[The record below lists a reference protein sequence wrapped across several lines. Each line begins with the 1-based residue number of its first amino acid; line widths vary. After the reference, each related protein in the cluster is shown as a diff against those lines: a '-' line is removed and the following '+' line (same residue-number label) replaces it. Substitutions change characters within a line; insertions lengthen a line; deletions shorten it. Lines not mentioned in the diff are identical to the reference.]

1 VAALRISGGNELDS
15 SGAQILQSLQRRIE
29 EIESCQRPRT
39 RSRVSTGV
47 ASLDALLPEGALRRG
62 MLVEMLSSTHGAGAW
77 TLGLAMARQACD
89 EQQVLVVVDEHS
101 WFYPPALSRLGLDLG
116 RCLVVRPSGWRDAYA
131 AICRSLLC
139 GAVGG
144 VIGWCARVG
153 MVDYQRL
160 RLAAERGGGLGF
172 LVRPPEA
179 LRSPACASARLLVSP
194 VASGEPARRFRVE
207 VLRGRGRGQALTLE
221 LDDETGDVHPPAV
234 VAPPAALARAAR
246 FSG

>member
-1 VAALRISGGNELDS
+1 MLRALR
-15 SGAQILQSLQRRIE
+15 RRIE
-29 EIESCQRPRT
+29 EIESCQRPLA
-39 RSRVSTGV
+39 RSRVSSGV
-47 ASLDALLPEGALRRG
+47 AALDALLPEGGLRRG
-62 MLVEMLSSTHGAGAW
+62 MLVELLSATDGAGAW
-77 TLGLAMARQACD
+77 TLGLELARQACG
-89 EQQVLVVVDEHS
+89 EQQVLVVVDEQS
-101 WFYPPALSRLGLDLG
+101 WFYPLAASRLGLDLR
-116 RCLVVRPSGWRDAYA
+116 RCLLIRPGCWQDAYA
-131 AICRSLLC
+131 AICQSLLC

-194 VASGEPARRFRVE
+194 IASGDPARRLRVE

-221 LDDETGDVHPPAV
+221 LDDETSDVRPLSG
-234 VAPPAALARAAR
+234 VAPPAAPAQRAQT
-246 FSG
+246 SG